1 MCTDSLSF
9 LIHEFS
15 SLLIMFA
22 LFQLNQCPPHELFV
36 GDCLFLLYLHR
47 FPYSHQICRYS
58 SLNLV
63 LCGLVFVNMLRI
75 VVLDLN
81 VVLVPNLLHIFLN
94 FSDMPGSYVIIAVP
108 LSFSPSVS
116 LLLVFDTCFLVS
128 LFFE

>member
-1 MCTDSLSF
+1 
-9 LIHEFS
+9 
-15 SLLIMFA
+15 
-22 LFQLNQCPPHELFV
+22 
-36 GDCLFLLYLHR
+36 
-47 FPYSHQICRYS
+47 
-58 SLNLV
+58 
-63 LCGLVFVNMLRI
+63 MLRI